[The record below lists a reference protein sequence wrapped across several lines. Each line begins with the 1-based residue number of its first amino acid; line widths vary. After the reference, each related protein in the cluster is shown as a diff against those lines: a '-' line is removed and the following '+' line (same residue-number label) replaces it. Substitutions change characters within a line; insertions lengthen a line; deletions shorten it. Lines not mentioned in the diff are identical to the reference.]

1 MKTST
6 YLLFNGQCE
15 EAFNVYARVLGGT
28 IEALMRH
35 REMPGEGPGHA
46 GWEDKVMHVS
56 LRLGGDVLMGSDAP
70 PGYFQQPQG
79 FSVSL
84 QYADPAEGEKVFNA
98 LAEGGLI
105 KMPFQETFWAAGYG
119 MLVDRFGIP
128 WMVNC
133 GQKG

>member
-1 MKTST
+1 MKMNP
-6 YLLFNGQCE
+6 YLLFDGQCE
-15 EAFNVYARVLGGT
+15 EAFNVYARLLGGK
-28 IEALMRH
+28 IEALMKH
-35 REMPGEGPGHA
+35 QDMPGGEQVHA

-84 QYADPAEGEKVFNA
+84 QYDDPAEGEKVFNA
-98 LAEGGLI
+98 LAEGGHV
-105 KMPFQETFWAAGYG
+105 KMPFQETFWARGYG